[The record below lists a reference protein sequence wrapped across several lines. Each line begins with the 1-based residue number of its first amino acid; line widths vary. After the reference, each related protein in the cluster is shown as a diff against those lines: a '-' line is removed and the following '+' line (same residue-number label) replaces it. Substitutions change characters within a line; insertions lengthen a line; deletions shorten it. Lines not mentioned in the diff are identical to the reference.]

1 MGPRALQ
8 ACVRAGAAGA
18 PVAASP
24 RESPAGALLE
34 YVDLALKDSV
44 RVALRTDRAREKSLL
59 HLALRLGEDQPGA
72 VVLSGA
78 PVTDRA
84 RQAVGIT
91 ADPYL
96 IGGTLARDL
105 GAPAVSDAELVA
117 ALEQLSGSPDSPG
130 PVAVVHSGGKPKA
143 AGERPRVAF
152 VCVLVGG
159 SCVLARRLRAATRGS
174 SGLFVAWDFL
184 SLQHLDARLA
194 SADASPL
201 GQERRCGGSDDERRS
216 GWVVMPY
223 TLAKTRFHTGS
234 HGAGEAL

>member
-1 MGPRALQ
+1 MP
-8 ACVRAGAAGA
+8 

-44 RVALRTDRAREKSLL
+44 RVALRTDRARETSLL
-59 HLALRLGEDQPGA
+59 HLALRLGEDHPGA

-96 IGGTLARDL
+96 IGGALARDL

-117 ALEQLSGSPDSPG
+117 ALEQLSGSLDSPRPCGGG
-130 PVAVVHSGGKPKA
+130 PVRRETQGGRRA
-143 AGERPRVAF
+143 A
-152 VCVLVGG
+152 
-159 SCVLARRLRAATRGS
+159 ARGACLRAFRGVLYS
-174 SGLFVAWDFL
+174 CSTTPRRHPREQRALRRRVGLPVL
-184 SLQHLDARLA
+184 LHLDARLA